1 MITNHYISVKEFV
14 TNKAR
19 LHDKLSKMIIKWHKT
34 CLAKLANIWA
44 GERIWVNDKIG
55 KPFG

>member
-1 MITNHYISVKEFV
+1 MITNHCIRVTDFV
-14 TNKAR
+14 TNRAR

-34 CLAKLANIWA
+34 CAEKLAKIWV